1 MNSTLGGQYEVLS
14 PWADAEPVPLRGI
27 SPRLASLEGKKI
39 GIFRNFKQAA
49 KPYAAVMAQKLKE
62 HYPTSQV
69 SIYESN
75 GANALEAETENKAK
89 FEAWANG
96 VDAAISL
103 FGN

>member
-1 MNSTLGGQYEVLS
+1 MRSTSNVQYRVLS
-14 PWADAEPVPLRGI
+14 PWADADPVPLRGI

-49 KPYAAVMAQKLKE
+49 KPYAAVMAQKLRE
-62 HYPTSQV
+62 RYITSQI

-75 GANALEAETENKAK
+75 GANALETETENEAK
-89 FEAWANG
+89 FKHWVEG
-96 VDAAISL
+96 IDAGISL

>member
-1 MNSTLGGQYEVLS
+1 MANAKGAQYEVLS
-14 PWADAEPVPLRGI
+14 PWAEVDAVPLRGI
-27 SPRLASLEGKKI
+27 SPRLPSLDGKRI

-49 KPYAAVMAQKLKE
+49 KPYAAVMAVKLKE
-62 HYPTSQV
+62 RFPNSTI

-75 GANALEAETENKAK
+75 GANVLETETENKAK